1 LNCPYCD
8 KEILDEE
15 ATFCPKCG
23 KSLAPE
29 CELEQNS
36 VDVPQ
41 KRSDLVLA
49 AAILSIVAAAFSAG
63 LGYVAIYQYMSLI
76 PYSAYYSDD
85 VLQGFLILGAQGI
98 VASAFAIAGGMFMLK
113 RKYLKISMLGVI
125 LLVVSVFGTYI
136 TIQHYQYGFTEI
148 VLLSEISILIF
159 SILSGILLLTSK
171 AEFT

>member
-1 LNCPYCD
+1 MNCPYCD

-98 VASAFAIAGGMFMLK
+98 VASAFAIAGGNVHAK
-113 RKYLKISMLGVI
+113 KKIPQNFNARCYSSSGFGIWHLHHHSTLPIRLYGDRVAFRNINTHI
-125 LLVVSVFGTYI
+125 LNPERNI
-136 TIQHYQYGFTEI
+136 TVDIKG
-148 VLLSEISILIF
+148 
-159 SILSGILLLTSK
+159 
-171 AEFT
+171 

>member
-1 LNCPYCD
+1 
-8 KEILDEE
+8 
-15 ATFCPKCG
+15 
-23 KSLAPE
+23 
-29 CELEQNS
+29 
-36 VDVPQ
+36 
-41 KRSDLVLA
+41 
-49 AAILSIVAAAFSAG
+49 
-63 LGYVAIYQYMSLI
+63 
-76 PYSAYYSDD
+76 
-85 VLQGFLILGAQGI
+85 
-98 VASAFAIAGGMFMLK
+98 MLK

>member
-8 KEILDEE
+8 KEILDED

-23 KSLAPE
+23 KSLTPE

-36 VDVPQ
+36 VDMPQ

-63 LGYVAIYQYMSLI
+63 LGYTAIYQYMSLI
-76 PYSAYYSDD
+76 SYYGHD
-85 VLQGFLILGAQGI
+85 VLHGFLILGAQGI
-98 VASAFAIAGGMFMLK
+98 VVSAFAIVGGMFMLK
-113 RKYLKISMLGVI
+113 RKYLIISMLGVV

-148 VLLSEISILIF
+148 VLFSEISILIF

>member
-1 LNCPYCD
+1 MNCPNCD
-8 KEILDEE
+8 KEILYED

-23 KSLAPE
+23 KSLTPE
-29 CELEQNS
+29 GEIEQNTL
-36 VDVPQ
+36 DVQQ
-41 KRSDLVLA
+41 KRTDLVLA
-49 AAILSIVAAAFSAG
+49 AALLSIVAAAFSAG
-63 LGYVAIYQYMSLI
+63 LGYITIYQYTSLV
-76 PYSAYYSDD
+76 SYYGHD

-98 VASAFAIAGGMFMLK
+98 LVSAFAIAGGIFMLK

-136 TIQHYQYGFTEI
+136 TIQQYQYGFTEI
-148 VLLSEISILIF
+148 ILLSEISILIF